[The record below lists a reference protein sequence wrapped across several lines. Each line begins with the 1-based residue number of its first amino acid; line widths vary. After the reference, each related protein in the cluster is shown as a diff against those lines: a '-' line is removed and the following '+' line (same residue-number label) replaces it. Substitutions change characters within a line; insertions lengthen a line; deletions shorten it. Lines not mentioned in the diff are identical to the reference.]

1 LKRKLHE
8 KNKFKQY
15 RSYILFFY
23 FYIRT
28 YFYYNMRVYMYS
40 VYIYIYIYISLNEP
54 TRKDKI
60 RDTRA
65 RVFLIGECGGKR
77 SCHGLLTGP
86 LPHQPPQP
94 LPTMP
99 TPPTPMPRPP
109 CAPLPAAVVRS
120 AAAGRWR
127 HREPVVDRRH
137 PCTAGPV
144 RGADGG
150 RRAAGSS
157 AADRNRTKT
166 TLLPLTRSEI
176 GRIHRPCS
184 AGYGTVFGHRF
195 FGRDSISTRPPH
207 GFFSLAPLTLPR
219 TIRSSVSVAPLVH
232 ARIIIIIIIIVI
244 CIKAAGLRTLP
255 PSDLVVRGSHRRRR
269 RRPRRSL
276 ALARSGH
283 YSSRLKKDVTVVW
296 RGRWVRCAA
305 GSDEADATTAAAIFT
320 VTNALGLTGS

>member
-1 LKRKLHE
+1 
-8 KNKFKQY
+8 
-15 RSYILFFY
+15 
-23 FYIRT
+23 
-28 YFYYNMRVYMYS
+28 
-40 VYIYIYIYISLNEP
+40 LNEP

-77 SCHGLLTGP
+77 NCHGLLTGCT
-86 LPHQPPQP
+86 PP
-94 LPTMP
+94 PTATAVADDADTTDADAAAAVRP
-99 TPPTPMPRPP
+99 TADRRGTVGRRRALTSPRTRRRPPTPVPR
-109 CAPLPAAVVRS
+109 
-120 AAAGRWR
+120 
-127 HREPVVDRRH
+127 
-137 PCTAGPV
+137 GPV

-166 TLLPLTRSEI
+166 TLLPLTRTEI

-219 TIRSSVSVAPLVH
+219 AVRSSVSVAPLVH
-232 ARIIIIIIIIVI
+232 APTIIIVI

-255 PSDLVVRGSHRRRR
+255 PSDLVVRGSHRRR
-269 RRPRRSL
+269 PRRSL

-283 YSSRLKKDVTVVW
+283 YSSRLKKDVTAVW
-296 RGRWVRCAA
+296 RGR
-305 GSDEADATTAAAIFT
+305 
-320 VTNALGLTGS
+320 